1 MKHVPMA
8 LALASLLGFAAPA
21 LAQDY
26 EDYDEGS
33 VSNYAL
39 SLGLGLVD
47 PEGATEPYYTA
58 AFRIR
63 LGDRDRTREDM
74 RTEGIQG
81 FLEPEIGYWSR
92 DSGNGDLLVG
102 ANLIG
107 VVPFRRVDYTFG
119 VGAGVHFLDFT
130 FTEQVGNVQTIV
142 EESEEALGVNAQFG
156 IDVHMSDSTSL
167 FGTGRIDLVE
177 GDVHELQNK
186 VYLGVRF
193 FF

>member
-1 MKHVPMA
+1 MKHVLTTLAVAGA
-8 LALASLLGFAAPA
+8 LLWFPQAALG
-21 LAQDY
+21 Q

-33 VSNYAL
+33 VDNYAL

-47 PEGATEPYYTA
+47 PEGPTEPYYSA
-58 AFRIR
+58 ALRIR
-63 LGDRDRTREDM
+63 IGDRDRSREDLQN
-74 RTEGIQG
+74 EGIHG
-81 FLEPEIGYWSR
+81 FIEPEIGYWSR

-119 VGAGVHFLDFT
+119 VGAGLHLLDFT
-130 FTEQVGNVQTIV
+130 RQEGPVIT
-142 EESEEALGVNAQFG
+142 EESDEALGVNAQFG
-156 IDVHMSDSTSL
+156 IDLHLTDSTAL
-167 FGTGRIDLVE
+167 FGIGRIDLIE

-186 VYLGVRF
+186 VYLGARF

>member
-1 MKHVPMA
+1 VTRNVLTA
-8 LALASLLGFAAPA
+8 LAVAGVLLGVPAPA
-21 LAQDY
+21 QAQEDY
-26 EDYDEGS
+26 EAGS
-33 VSNYAL
+33 VDNYAL

-47 PEGATEPYYTA
+47 PEGATEPYYA
-58 AFRIR
+58 AALRIR
-63 LGDRDRTREDM
+63 LGDHDRSREDL
-74 RTEGIQG
+74 RDEGIHG
-81 FLEPEIGYWSR
+81 YIEPEIGYWSR
-92 DSGNGDLLVG
+92 DSANQDLLVG

-119 VGAGVHFLDFT
+119 VGAGIHFLDFT
-130 FTEQVGNVQTIV
+130 LRDRDVVI

-156 IDVHMSDSTSL
+156 IDVHLSESTAL
-167 FGTGRIDLVE
+167 FGVGRIDLVE